1 MIEKLSLSRV
11 RRISDHAGSGWSIDM
26 YFDSRLWRLT
36 AGLRAGMAGGIFL
49 GLLAL
54 AAGIARYVFLGQLLA
69 RVFNGAPWQDWI
81 TPALC
86 VGAMVLLRA
95 GFDHWRTVQAN
106 HTSAQIQQTLR
117 GKLYDRIVT
126 LGPAWFA
133 NQRTGG
139 VMLTV
144 VDGVEQLQTFF
155 GQYLPQVAIAAAAPF
170 AIFAVIAFWDV
181 PTALVFLVAA
191 LFALF
196 GPMAVHMLDRRA
208 SQARTQSLNAFGED
222 FLDAVQGLP
231 TLKSYGQ
238 GKAWGRRLAARARS
252 LSDNTFWVLSVS
264 LLTRGI
270 SDLGVALGA
279 ALALTLGA
287 WRVAAGD
294 MSVEALLIVLMA
306 GTEIFR
312 PLRDLR
318 SVLHRGMLGQSAA
331 VSIHALMDAQP
342 LTPAP
347 DAGANAA
354 KPAVSATTATA
365 AASGASGASAASA
378 ASSSPAAAAR
388 LAPTIEFD
396 NVAFS
401 YTPERRAHQGLA
413 FSIAAGERVGV
424 VGPSGAGKSTIVRL
438 LLRECV
444 PQAGVIRVG
453 GHDVNTLDTQTLLS
467 QMALVSQDI
476 TLFHGTIDDNLRLG
490 RPDAT
495 HEQVRAA
502 ARAAN
507 IDDFIMALPDG
518 YATRIGERGL
528 QLSGGQRQR
537 VAIARALLRDAPI
550 LILDEA
556 LSSVDTENE
565 ALIQQALDR
574 LMAGR
579 TTLILA
585 HRLASVIGAD
595 RSLVLDQGRVVEAG
609 PHAELM
615 QQRGLYYRLMHEQAE
630 AHETPSAGVP
640 LTANTAADTAANT
653 AANTV
658 ANTAA
663 NTAPGVARTTDLNPA
678 ADPDTKQGPVLRSLD
693 ADAEQVGWRATLGTL
708 LSVVRPWRGTLIA
721 TILLGVARVAAF
733 IGVGVFS
740 ALIVAAIRDG
750 RDISSLLVGLLI
762 AAPLAALFHWLE
774 SWLAHA
780 MAYQLLAD
788 MRVKLYDKLERLA
801 PAYLLQRRSGDLV
814 ALATQDIEMVE
825 YFYAHTI
832 APAIVSVLVPLSVL
846 GFLGV
851 YSWPVA
857 LALLPFLAYA
867 LVSPVR
873 GRRHVDAL
881 GDKARQALGE
891 MSAHTTD
898 TIQGLA
904 DLTAFQ
910 ATGRRRDQFLK
921 VADQYRVRR
930 LDILR
935 DLSKQ
940 TAWFEI
946 AMGLGGLAVAV
957 VGALQV
963 AAGTLSASMLPLLVL
978 IALATFLPVS
988 EISQVSRQLADT
1000 IAATRRLHVV
1010 ANEPEPVTDGPLAPP
1025 VATHGLSLAFDHVS
1039 FAYPGKQ
1046 EDTLKDL
1053 SFKAPAGATVAVVGA
1068 SGAGK
1073 STVASLLL
1081 RFWDPRQ
1088 GVVKLDGVDVRQL
1101 QLDGLR
1107 ERVALVTQ
1115 DTYLFNDTLE
1125 GNIRL
1130 ARPEA
1135 SPDEL
1140 ARALEQAALTD
1151 FVRTLP
1157 DGLATKVGE
1166 RGMQLSGGQRQRI
1179 SIARAFLKNA
1189 PVLILDEATSHLD
1202 TLSEMQVRGAL
1213 DTLMRHRTTLVI
1225 AHRLSTIRDA
1235 DLILVLERGT
1245 LAEAGTHDQ
1254 LLRKQG
1260 AYARLASHQ
1269 GGYAVS
1275 SATSQPT

>member
-1 MIEKLSLSRV
+1 
-11 RRISDHAGSGWSIDM
+11 M
-26 YFDSRLWRLT
+26 YFDSRLWQLT

-69 RVFNGAPWQDWI
+69 RVFDGAPWQDWI

-95 GFDHWRTVQAN
+95 VFDHWRTVQAN
-106 HTSAQIQQTLR
+106 RTSASIQQTLR
-117 GKLYDRIVT
+117 GKLYDRIVS

-181 PTALVFLVAA
+181 PTALVFLAAA

-208 SQARTQSLNAFGED
+208 SQARTRALNAFGED

-238 GKAWGRRLAARARS
+238 GKAWGQRLAAKARS

-347 DAGANAA
+347 DTRAA
-354 KPAVSATTATA
+354 RA
-365 AASGASGASAASA
+365 A
-378 ASSSPAAAAR
+378 PAR

-396 NVAFS
+396 EVAFS

-413 FSIAAGERVGV
+413 FSIAAGERVGI

-444 PQAGVIRVG
+444 PQSGSIRVG

-467 QMALVSQDI
+467 HIALVSQDI

-518 YATRIGERGL
+518 YGTRIGERGL

-595 RSLVLDQGRVVEAG
+595 RSLVLDHGRVVEAG

-615 QQRGLYYRLMHEQAE
+615 AQRGLYYRLMHEQAA
-630 AHETPSAGVP
+630 AHQNPSAGSP
-640 LTANTAADTAANT
+640 
-653 AANTV
+653 
-658 ANTAA
+658 
-663 NTAPGVARTTDLNPA
+663 APAPA
-678 ADPDTKQGPVLRSLD
+678 ALVQPQEASAVASDDKQGPALRSLD
-693 ADAEQVGWRATLGTL
+693 QDAEQVGWRATLGTL
-708 LSVVRPWRGTLIA
+708 LSVVRPWRGTLTA

-733 IGVGVFS
+733 IGVGIFS

-750 RDISSLLVGLLI
+750 RDVSGLIVGLLI

-788 MRVKLYDKLERLA
+788 MRVNLYDKLERLA

-814 ALATQDIEMVE
+814 ALATQDVEMVE

-881 GDKARQALGE
+881 GDKARHALGE

-910 ATGRRRDQFLK
+910 ATGRRREQFLK
-921 VADQYRVRR
+921 VADQYRIRR

-935 DLSKQ
+935 DLSRQ
-940 TAWFEI
+940 TAWFEV

-963 AAGTLSASMLPLLVL
+963 SAGALSASMLPLLVL

-1025 VATHGLSLAFDHVS
+1025 VATHGLSLAFEHVS
-1039 FAYPGKQ
+1039 FAYPGKD

-1081 RFWDPRQ
+1081 RFWDPRT

-1135 SPDEL
+1135 TPEDL
-1140 ARALEQAALTD
+1140 ARALDQAALTD

-1157 DGLATKVGE
+1157 DGLATRVGE

-1269 GGYAVS
+1269 GGYAVNNAAS
-1275 SATSQPT
+1275 LPT

>member
-1 MIEKLSLSRV
+1 
-11 RRISDHAGSGWSIDM
+11 M

-36 AGLRAGMAGGIFL
+36 EGLRAGMAGGIFL

-69 RVFNGAPWQDWI
+69 RVFDGAPWQDWAA
-81 TPALC
+81 PALS
-86 VGAMVLLRA
+86 VAAMVLLRA
-95 GFDHWRTVQAN
+95 FLDDWRTVQAN
-106 HTSAQIQQTLR
+106 RTSAAIQHTLR
-117 GKLYDRIVT
+117 ARLYDRIVA

-181 PTALVFLVAA
+181 PTALVFLAAA

-208 SQARTQSLNAFGED
+208 SLARSRSLNEFGEE

-238 GKAWGRRLAARARS
+238 GKAWGERLAARARS

-318 SVLHRGMLGQSAA
+318 AVLHRGMLGQSAA
-331 VSIHALMDAQP
+331 ASIHALMDAQP

-347 DAGANAA
+347 DTAGRAGTVRA
-354 KPAVSATTATA
+354 
-365 AASGASGASAASA
+365 G
-378 ASSSPAAAAR
+378 AAR

-396 NVAFS
+396 DVAFS
-401 YTPERRAHQGLA
+401 YTPERAAHQGLA
-413 FSIAAGERVGV
+413 FRIAAGERVGV

-444 PQAGVIRVG
+444 PQGGVVRVG
-453 GHDVNTLDTQTLLS
+453 GHDINTLDTQFLLS
-467 QMALVSQDI
+467 HFALVSQDI

-495 HEQVRAA
+495 RDEVRAA

-595 RSLVLDQGRVVEAG
+595 RILVLDQGRVAASG
-609 PHAELM
+609 PHAALM
-615 QQRGLYYRLMHEQAE
+615 RQGGLYHRLMHEQAA
-630 AHETPSAGVP
+630 AH
-640 LTANTAADTAANT
+640 
-653 AANTV
+653 
-658 ANTAA
+658 
-663 NTAPGVARTTDLNPA
+663 RNPA
-678 ADPDTKQGPVLRSLD
+678 AGTTPAARPDTARAAVPDDGNGQGPALRSLD

-750 RDISSLLVGLLI
+750 RETGALVAGLLI

-814 ALATQDIEMVE
+814 ALAAQDVEMVE

-846 GFLGV
+846 GFLGF

-867 LVSPVR
+867 LLSPVR
-873 GRRHVDAL
+873 GRQRVDAL

-921 VADQYRVRR
+921 VADHYRARR
-930 LDILR
+930 LAILR
-935 DLSKQ
+935 DLSRQ
-940 TAWFEI
+940 TAWFET

-963 AAGTLSASMLPLLVL
+963 QAGALSAGMLSLLVL

-1010 ANEPEPVTDGPLAPP
+1010 ANEPEPVVDGPLPAP
-1025 VATHGLSLAFDHVS
+1025 VAAHGLSLAFDRVS
-1039 FAYPGKQ
+1039 FAYPGKRQ
-1046 EDTLKDL
+1046 DTLHDL
-1053 SFKAPAGATVAVVGA
+1053 SFTVPAGATVAIVGA

-1081 RFWDPRQ
+1081 RFWDPRE
-1088 GVVKLDGVDVRQL
+1088 GAVKLDGVDVRQL
-1101 QLDGLR
+1101 RLDGLR

-1135 SPDEL
+1135 SREDL
-1140 ARALEQAALTD
+1140 MRALEQAALAD
-1151 FVRTLP
+1151 FVKRLP
-1157 DGLATKVGE
+1157 EGLATRVGE

-1213 DTLMRHRTTLVI
+1213 DVLMRHRTTLVI

-1235 DLILVLERGT
+1235 DLILVLDRGT
-1245 LAEAGTHDQ
+1245 LAESGTHDQ

-1260 AYARLASHQ
+1260 VYARLASHQ
-1269 GGYAVS
+1269 GGYA
-1275 SATSQPT
+1275 AAASQAG

>member
-1 MIEKLSLSRV
+1 
-11 RRISDHAGSGWSIDM
+11 M
-26 YFDSRLWRLT
+26 YFDSRLWQLT

-69 RVFNGAPWQDWI
+69 RVFDGAPWRDWLA
-81 TPALC
+81 PALC

-95 GFDHWRTVQAN
+95 LLDHLRTVQAN
-106 HTSAQIQQTLR
+106 RCSAQVQQTLR
-117 GKLYDRIVT
+117 ARLYDRIVA

-191 LFALF
+191 LFALL

-208 SQARTQSLNAFGED
+208 SLARTRSLNAFGEE

-238 GKAWGRRLAARARS
+238 GKTFGRRLAARARA

-279 ALALTLGA
+279 ALALTVGA
-287 WRVAAGD
+287 WRVTAGD

-318 SVLHRGMLGQSAA
+318 AVLHRGMLGQSAA
-331 VSIHALMDAQP
+331 ASIHALMDAQP
-342 LTPAP
+342 LTAAPAVQ
-347 DAGANAA
+347 AGAA
-354 KPAVSATTATA
+354 P
-365 AASGASGASAASA
+365 
-378 ASSSPAAAAR
+378 AR
-388 LAPTIEFD
+388 LDPTIEFD
-396 NVAFS
+396 AVAFS
-401 YTPERRAHQGLA
+401 YSPQRHAHQGLS
-413 FSIAAGERVGV
+413 FRIAAGERVGI

-444 PQAGVIRVG
+444 PQAGAIRVG
-453 GHDVNTLDTQTLLS
+453 GHDVNQLDTQTLLG

-490 RPDAT
+490 RPDAS

-507 IDDFIMALPDG
+507 IDDFIMALPQG

-595 RSLVLDQGRVVEAG
+595 RCLVLDQGRVVEQG
-609 PHAELM
+609 PHDALM
-615 QQRGLYYRLMHEQAE
+615 RQRGLYYRLMHEQAV
-630 AHETPSAGVP
+630 A
-640 LTANTAADTAANT
+640 LAAP
-653 AANTV
+653 
-658 ANTAA
+658 
-663 NTAPGVARTTDLNPA
+663 TAPPVAATAQA
-678 ADPDTKQGPVLRSLD
+678 AAARDADGDADGTGQGPALRPLD
-693 ADAEQVGWRATLGTL
+693 ADAEQVGWRATLATL
-708 LSVVRPWRGTLIA
+708 LSVVQPWRGTLIA

-733 IGVGVFS
+733 IGVGVLS
-740 ALIVAAIRDG
+740 ALVVAAIRDG
-750 RDISSLLVGLLI
+750 RDTSALIIGLLA

-814 ALATQDIEMVE
+814 ALATQDVEMVE

-846 GFLGV
+846 GFLAF

-873 GRRHVDAL
+873 GRRKVDAL
-881 GDKARQALGE
+881 GDRARDALGE

-910 ATGRRRDQFLK
+910 ATGRRREEFLK
-921 VADQYRVRR
+921 VADQYRARR

-935 DLSKQ
+935 DLSRQ
-940 TAWFEI
+940 TAWFET

-963 AAGTLSASMLPLLVL
+963 SAGALSASMLPLLVL

-1010 ANEPEPVTDGPLAPP
+1010 NNEPEPVSDGPLPPP
-1025 VATHGLSLAFDHVS
+1025 VAPHGLSLAFDHVY
-1039 FAYPGKQ
+1039 FAYPGKRQ
-1046 EDTLKDL
+1046 DTLRDL
-1053 SFKAPAGATVAVVGA
+1053 SFTVPAGATVAVVGA

-1088 GVVKLDGVDVRQL
+1088 GTVRLDGVDVRQM

-1130 ARPEA
+1130 ARPDA
-1135 SPDEL
+1135 SREEL
-1140 ARALEQAALTD
+1140 ARALEQAALGD
-1151 FVRTLP
+1151 FVRSLP
-1157 DGLATKVGE
+1157 DGLATRVGE

-1202 TLSEMQVRGAL
+1202 TLSELQVRGAL
-1213 DTLMRHRTTLVI
+1213 EVLMRHRTTLVI
-1225 AHRLSTIRDA
+1225 AHRLATIRDA
-1235 DLILVLERGT
+1235 DLILVLDNGT

-1260 AYARLASHQ
+1260 VYARLASHQ
-1269 GGYAVS
+1269 GARDLTAG
-1275 SATSQPT
+1275 SATSLPT

>member
-1 MIEKLSLSRV
+1 
-11 RRISDHAGSGWSIDM
+11 M

-36 AGLRAGMAGGIFL
+36 EGLRAGMAGGIFL

-69 RVFNGAPWQDWI
+69 RVFDGAPWQDWAA
-81 TPALC
+81 PALC
-86 VGAMVLLRA
+86 VAAMVLLRA
-95 GFDHWRTVQAN
+95 FLDDWRTVQAN
-106 HTSAQIQQTLR
+106 RTSAAIQHTLR
-117 GKLYDRIVT
+117 ARLYDRMVA

-139 VMLTV
+139 IMLTV

-181 PTALVFLVAA
+181 PTALVFLAAA

-208 SQARTQSLNAFGED
+208 SLARSRSLNEFGEE

-238 GKAWGRRLAARARS
+238 GKAWGERLAARARS

-318 SVLHRGMLGQSAA
+318 AVLHRGMLGQSAA
-331 VSIHALMDAQP
+331 ASIHALMDAQP

-347 DAGANAA
+347 DTAGRAGTVRA
-354 KPAVSATTATA
+354 
-365 AASGASGASAASA
+365 G
-378 ASSSPAAAAR
+378 AAR

-396 NVAFS
+396 DVAFS
-401 YTPERRAHQGLA
+401 YTPERAAHQGLA
-413 FSIAAGERVGV
+413 FRIAAGERVGV

-444 PQAGVIRVG
+444 PQGGVVRVG
-453 GHDVNTLDTQTLLS
+453 GHDINTLDTQFLLS
-467 QMALVSQDI
+467 HFALVSQDI

-495 HEQVRAA
+495 RDEVRAA

-595 RSLVLDQGRVVEAG
+595 RILVLDQGRVAASG
-609 PHAELM
+609 PHAALM
-615 QQRGLYYRLMHEQAE
+615 RQGGLYHRLMHEQAA
-630 AHETPSAGVP
+630 AH
-640 LTANTAADTAANT
+640 
-653 AANTV
+653 
-658 ANTAA
+658 
-663 NTAPGVARTTDLNPA
+663 RNPA
-678 ADPDTKQGPVLRSLD
+678 AGTTPAARPDTARAAVPDDGNGQGPALRSLD

-750 RDISSLLVGLLI
+750 RETGALVAGLLI

-814 ALATQDIEMVE
+814 ALATQDVEMVE

-846 GFLGV
+846 GFLGF

-867 LVSPVR
+867 LLSPVR
-873 GRRHVDAL
+873 GRPRVDAL

-921 VADQYRVRR
+921 VADHYRARR
-930 LDILR
+930 LAILR
-935 DLSKQ
+935 DLSRQ
-940 TAWFEI
+940 TAWFET

-963 AAGTLSASMLPLLVL
+963 QAGALSAGMLPLLVL

-1010 ANEPEPVTDGPLAPP
+1010 ANEPEPVVDGPLPAP
-1025 VATHGLSLAFDHVS
+1025 VAAHGLSLAFDHVS
-1039 FAYPGKQ
+1039 FAYPGKRQ
-1046 EDTLKDL
+1046 DTLHDL
-1053 SFKAPAGATVAVVGA
+1053 SFTVPAGATVAIVGA

-1081 RFWDPRQ
+1081 RFWDPRE
-1088 GVVKLDGVDVRQL
+1088 GAVKLDGVDVRQL
-1101 QLDGLR
+1101 RLDGLR

-1135 SPDEL
+1135 SREDL
-1140 ARALEQAALTD
+1140 MRALEQAALGD
-1151 FVRTLP
+1151 FVKRLP
-1157 DGLATKVGE
+1157 EGLATRVGE

-1213 DTLMRHRTTLVI
+1213 DVLMRHRTTLVI

-1235 DLILVLERGT
+1235 DLILVLDRGT
-1245 LAEAGTHDQ
+1245 LAESGTHDQ

-1260 AYARLASHQ
+1260 VYARLASHQ
-1269 GGYAVS
+1269 GGYA
-1275 SATSQPT
+1275 AAASQAG

>member
-1 MIEKLSLSRV
+1 
-11 RRISDHAGSGWSIDM
+11 M
-26 YFDSRLWRLT
+26 YFDLRLWRLT
-36 AGLRAGMAGGIFL
+36 EGLRAGMAGGIFL

-69 RVFNGAPWQDWI
+69 RVFEGAPWQDWLA
-81 TPALC
+81 PALYAA
-86 VGAMVLLRA
+86 AMVLLRA

-106 HTSAQIQQTLR
+106 HCSAEVQQALR
-117 GKLYDRIVT
+117 GRLYDRIVA

-181 PTALVFLVAA
+181 PTALVFLAAA

-208 SQARTQSLNAFGED
+208 SLARTRSLNDFGED

-331 VSIHALMDAQP
+331 VSIHALTDAQP

-347 DAGANAA
+347 DARAAGAA
-354 KPAVSATTATA
+354 P
-365 AASGASGASAASA
+365 
-378 ASSSPAAAAR
+378 AR

-396 NVAFS
+396 DVAFS

-413 FSIAAGERVGV
+413 FRIAAGERVGV

-444 PQAGVIRVG
+444 PQAGSIRVG
-453 GHDVNTLDTQTLLS
+453 GHDVNELDTQALLS
-467 QMALVSQDI
+467 HIALVSQDI

-595 RSLVLDQGRVVEAG
+595 RCLVLDQGRVVESG
-609 PHAELM
+609 THAALM
-615 QQRGLYYRLMHEQAE
+615 QQGGLYYSLMREQAE
-630 AHETPSAGVP
+630 AH
-640 LTANTAADTAANT
+640 
-653 AANTV
+653 
-658 ANTAA
+658 
-663 NTAPGVARTTDLNPA
+663 RNPA
-678 ADPDTKQGPVLRSLD
+678 AGSPATADASVPSPEPGGSGDAPGTQGPPLRALD
-693 ADAEQVGWRATLGTL
+693 EDASQVGWRDTLGTL
-708 LSVVRPWRGTLIA
+708 LSVVRPWRGTLAA

-750 RDISSLLVGLLI
+750 RDVSSLVVGLLI
-762 AAPLAALFHWLE
+762 TAPLAALFHWLE

-814 ALATQDIEMVE
+814 ALATQDVEMVE

-857 LALLPFLAYA
+857 LALLPFLGYA

-873 GRRHVDAL
+873 GRRKVDAL
-881 GDKARQALGE
+881 GDKARHALGE
-891 MSAHTTD
+891 MSAHATD

-910 ATGRRRDQFLK
+910 ATGRRRDEFLR
-921 VADQYRVRR
+921 VADRYRIRR

-935 DLSKQ
+935 DLSRQ
-940 TAWFEI
+940 TAWFEV

-963 AAGTLSASMLPLLVL
+963 AAGALSASMLPLLVL

-1010 ANEPEPVTDGPLAPP
+1010 ANEPEPVTDGPLAAP
-1025 VATHGLSLAFDHVS
+1025 AAAHGLSLAFERVS
-1039 FAYPGKQ
+1039 FAYPGKR
-1046 EDTLKDL
+1046 EDTLRDL
-1053 SFKAPAGATVAVVGA
+1053 SFMAPAGATVAVVGA

-1081 RFWDPRQ
+1081 RFWDPRE
-1088 GVVKLDGVDVRQL
+1088 GAVKLEGIDVRQL

-1135 SPDEL
+1135 SPEEL
-1140 ARALEQAALTD
+1140 ARALEQAALAD
-1151 FVRTLP
+1151 FVRSLP
-1157 DGLATKVGE
+1157 DGIATRVGE

-1213 DTLMRHRTTLVI
+1213 DVLMRHRTTLVI

-1254 LLRKQG
+1254 LLKRQG
-1260 AYARLASHQ
+1260 VYARLASHQ
-1269 GGYAVS
+1269 GGYAVN
-1275 SATSQPT
+1275 SATSLPT

>member
-1 MIEKLSLSRV
+1 
-11 RRISDHAGSGWSIDM
+11 M

-36 AGLRAGMAGGIFL
+36 EGLRAGMAGGIVL

-69 RVFNGAPWQDWI
+69 RVFDGAPWQDWAA
-81 TPALC
+81 PALC
-86 VGAMVLLRA
+86 VAAMVLLRA
-95 GFDHWRTVQAN
+95 FLDDWRTVQAN
-106 HTSAQIQQTLR
+106 RTSAAIQHTLR
-117 GKLYDRIVT
+117 ARLYDRIVA

-181 PTALVFLVAA
+181 PTALVFLAAA

-208 SQARTQSLNAFGED
+208 SLARSRSLNEFGEE

-238 GKAWGRRLAARARS
+238 GKAWGERLAARARS

-318 SVLHRGMLGQSAA
+318 AVLHRGMLGQSAA
-331 VSIHALMDAQP
+331 ASIHALMDAQP

-347 DAGANAA
+347 DTAVRAGAVQAG
-354 KPAVSATTATA
+354 AVQAGAVQA
-365 AASGASGASAASA
+365 AAVQAAA
-378 ASSSPAAAAR
+378 VQAGAAR

-396 NVAFS
+396 DVAFS
-401 YTPERRAHQGLA
+401 YTPERAAHQGLT
-413 FSIAAGERVGV
+413 FRIAAGERVGV

-444 PQAGVIRVG
+444 PQGGVVRVG
-453 GHDVNTLDTQTLLS
+453 GHDINTLDTQFLLS
-467 QMALVSQDI
+467 HFALVSQDI

-495 HEQVRAA
+495 HEEVRAA

-595 RSLVLDQGRVVEAG
+595 RILVLDQGRVAESG
-609 PHAELM
+609 PHAALM
-615 QQRGLYYRLMHEQAE
+615 RQGGLYHRLMHEQAA
-630 AHETPSAGVP
+630 AH
-640 LTANTAADTAANT
+640 
-653 AANTV
+653 
-658 ANTAA
+658 
-663 NTAPGVARTTDLNPA
+663 RNPA
-678 ADPDTKQGPVLRSLD
+678 AGTTPAARPDTARAAVPDDGNGDGQGPALRSLD

-750 RDISSLLVGLLI
+750 RETGALVAGLLI

-814 ALATQDIEMVE
+814 ALATQDVEMVE

-846 GFLGV
+846 GFLGF

-867 LVSPVR
+867 LLSPVR
-873 GRRHVDAL
+873 GRQRVDAL

-921 VADQYRVRR
+921 VADHYRERR
-930 LDILR
+930 LAILR
-935 DLSKQ
+935 DLSRQ
-940 TAWFEI
+940 TAWFET

-963 AAGTLSASMLPLLVL
+963 QAGALSAGMLPLLVL

-1010 ANEPEPVTDGPLAPP
+1010 ANEPEPVVDGPLPAP
-1025 VATHGLSLAFDHVS
+1025 VAAHGLSLAFDHVS
-1039 FAYPGKQ
+1039 FAYPGKRQ
-1046 EDTLKDL
+1046 DTLHDL
-1053 SFKAPAGATVAVVGA
+1053 SFTVPAGATVAIVGA

-1081 RFWDPRQ
+1081 RFWDPRE
-1088 GVVKLDGVDVRQL
+1088 GAVKLDGVDVRQL
-1101 QLDGLR
+1101 RLDGLR

-1135 SPDEL
+1135 SREDL
-1140 ARALEQAALTD
+1140 MRALEQAALGD
-1151 FVRTLP
+1151 FVERLP
-1157 DGLATKVGE
+1157 EGLATRVGE

-1213 DTLMRHRTTLVI
+1213 DVLMRRRTTLVI

-1235 DLILVLERGT
+1235 DLILVLDRGT
-1245 LAEAGTHDQ
+1245 LAESGTHDQ

-1260 AYARLASHQ
+1260 VYARLASHQ
-1269 GGYAVS
+1269 GGYA
-1275 SATSQPT
+1275 AAASQAG

>member
-1 MIEKLSLSRV
+1 
-11 RRISDHAGSGWSIDM
+11 M

-36 AGLRAGMAGGIFL
+36 EGLRAGMAGGIFL

-69 RVFNGAPWQDWI
+69 RVFDGAPWQDWAA
-81 TPALC
+81 PALC
-86 VGAMVLLRA
+86 VAAMVLLRA
-95 GFDHWRTVQAN
+95 FLDDWRTVQAN
-106 HTSAQIQQTLR
+106 RTSAAIQHTLR
-117 GKLYDRIVT
+117 ARLYDRIVA

-181 PTALVFLVAA
+181 PTALVFLAAA

-208 SQARTQSLNAFGED
+208 SLARSRSLNEFGEE

-238 GKAWGRRLAARARS
+238 GKAWGERLAARARS

-318 SVLHRGMLGQSAA
+318 AVLHRGMLGQSAA
-331 VSIHALMDAQP
+331 ASIHALMDAQP

-347 DAGANAA
+347 DTAGQAGTVRA
-354 KPAVSATTATA
+354 
-365 AASGASGASAASA
+365 G
-378 ASSSPAAAAR
+378 AAR

-396 NVAFS
+396 DVAFS
-401 YTPERRAHQGLA
+401 YTPERAAHQGLA
-413 FSIAAGERVGV
+413 FRIAAGERVGV

-444 PQAGVIRVG
+444 PQGGVVRVG
-453 GHDVNTLDTQTLLS
+453 GHDINTLDTQFLLS
-467 QMALVSQDI
+467 HFALVSQDI

-495 HEQVRAA
+495 HDEVRAA

-595 RSLVLDQGRVVEAG
+595 RILVLDQGRVAASG
-609 PHAELM
+609 PHAALM
-615 QQRGLYYRLMHEQAE
+615 RQGGLYHRLMHEQAA
-630 AHETPSAGVP
+630 AHRNSDAGSPVAARPETARAAVP
-640 LTANTAADTAANT
+640 DDGN
-653 AANTV
+653 
-658 ANTAA
+658 
-663 NTAPGVARTTDLNPA
+663 G
-678 ADPDTKQGPVLRSLD
+678 QGPALRSLD

-750 RDISSLLVGLLI
+750 RETGALVAGLLI

-814 ALATQDIEMVE
+814 ALATQDVEMVE

-846 GFLGV
+846 GFLGF

-867 LVSPVR
+867 LLSPVR
-873 GRRHVDAL
+873 GRPRVDAL

-921 VADQYRVRR
+921 VADHYRARR
-930 LDILR
+930 LAILR
-935 DLSKQ
+935 DLSRQ
-940 TAWFEI
+940 TAWFET

-963 AAGTLSASMLPLLVL
+963 QAGALSAGMLPLLVL

-1010 ANEPEPVTDGPLAPP
+1010 ANEPEPVVDGPLPAP
-1025 VATHGLSLAFDHVS
+1025 VAAHGLSLAFDRVS
-1039 FAYPGKQ
+1039 FAYPGKRQ
-1046 EDTLKDL
+1046 DTLHDL
-1053 SFKAPAGATVAVVGA
+1053 SFTVPAGATVAIVGA

-1081 RFWDPRQ
+1081 RFWDPRE
-1088 GVVKLDGVDVRQL
+1088 GAVKLDGVDVRQL
-1101 QLDGLR
+1101 RLDGLR

-1135 SPDEL
+1135 SREDL
-1140 ARALEQAALTD
+1140 MRALEQAALGD
-1151 FVRTLP
+1151 FVKRLP
-1157 DGLATKVGE
+1157 EGLATRVGE

-1213 DTLMRHRTTLVI
+1213 DVLMRHRTTLVI

-1235 DLILVLERGT
+1235 DLILVLDRGT
-1245 LAEAGTHDQ
+1245 LAESGTHDQ

-1260 AYARLASHQ
+1260 VYARLASHQ
-1269 GGYAVS
+1269 GGYA
-1275 SATSQPT
+1275 AAASQAG

>member
-1 MIEKLSLSRV
+1 
-11 RRISDHAGSGWSIDM
+11 M
-26 YFDSRLWRLT
+26 YFDSRLWQLT

-69 RVFNGAPWQDWI
+69 RVFEGAPWRDWLV
-81 TPALC
+81 PALC
-86 VGAMVLLRA
+86 AGAMVLLRA
-95 GFDHWRTVQAN
+95 LLDHLRTVQAN
-106 HTSAQIQQTLR
+106 RCSAQVQQTLR
-117 GKLYDRIVT
+117 ARLYDRIVA

-181 PTALVFLVAA
+181 PTALVFLAAA

-208 SQARTQSLNAFGED
+208 SLARTRALNEFGEE

-238 GKAWGRRLAARARS
+238 GRTFGQRLAARARA

-279 ALALTLGA
+279 ALALTVGA

-318 SVLHRGMLGQSAA
+318 AVLHRGMLGQSAA
-331 VSIHALMDAQP
+331 ASIHALMDARP
-342 LTPAP
+342 LTAAPA
-347 DAGANAA
+347 AQ
-354 KPAVSATTATA
+354 A
-365 AASGASGASAASA
+365 AAT
-378 ASSSPAAAAR
+378 PAR
-388 LAPTIEFD
+388 LDPTIEFD
-396 NVAFS
+396 AVAFS
-401 YTPERRAHQGLA
+401 YSPQRPAHQGLS
-413 FSIAAGERVGV
+413 FRIAAGERVGI

-444 PQAGVIRVG
+444 PQAGAIRVG
-453 GHDVNTLDTQTLLS
+453 GHDVNQLDTQTLLG

-476 TLFHGTIDDNLRLG
+476 TLFHGTLDDNLRLG
-490 RPDAT
+490 RPDAS

-507 IDDFIMALPDG
+507 IDDFIMALPQG

-595 RSLVLDQGRVVEAG
+595 RCLVLDQGRVVEQG
-609 PHAELM
+609 PHDALM
-615 QQRGLYYRLMHEQAE
+615 RQRGLYYRLMHEQAVALAAAPVADAAPDAASRATARDGE
-630 AHETPSAGVP
+630 DRAG
-640 LTANTAADTAANT
+640 
-653 AANTV
+653 
-658 ANTAA
+658 
-663 NTAPGVARTTDLNPA
+663 
-678 ADPDTKQGPVLRSLD
+678 QGPALRPLD
-693 ADAEQVGWRATLGTL
+693 ADAEQVGWRATLATL
-708 LSVVRPWRGTLIA
+708 LSVVQPWRGTLIA

-733 IGVGVFS
+733 IGVGVLS
-740 ALIVAAIRDG
+740 ALVVAAIRDG
-750 RDISSLLVGLLI
+750 RDTSALIIGLLI

-814 ALATQDIEMVE
+814 ALATQDVEMVE

-846 GFLGV
+846 GFLAF

-873 GRRHVDAL
+873 GRRKVDAL
-881 GDKARQALGE
+881 GDRARHALGE

-910 ATGRRRDQFLK
+910 ATGRRREQFLK
-921 VADQYRVRR
+921 VADQYRARR

-935 DLSKQ
+935 DLSRQ
-940 TAWFEI
+940 TAWFET

-963 AAGTLSASMLPLLVL
+963 SAGALSAGMLPLLVL

-1010 ANEPEPVTDGPLAPP
+1010 NNEPEPVTDGPLPPP
-1025 VATHGLSLAFDHVS
+1025 VAPHGLSLAFDHVY
-1039 FAYPGKQ
+1039 FAYPGKRQ
-1046 EDTLKDL
+1046 DTLRDL
-1053 SFKAPAGATVAVVGA
+1053 SFTVPAGATVAVVGA

-1088 GVVKLDGVDVRQL
+1088 GAVRLDGVDVRQL

-1130 ARPEA
+1130 ARPDA
-1135 SPDEL
+1135 SREDLEQ
-1140 ARALEQAALTD
+1140 ALEQAALGD
-1151 FVRTLP
+1151 FVRSLP
-1157 DGLATKVGE
+1157 DGLATRVGE

-1213 DTLMRHRTTLVI
+1213 DVLMRHRTTLVI
-1225 AHRLSTIRDA
+1225 AHRLATIRDA
-1235 DLILVLERGT
+1235 DLILVLDHGT
-1245 LAEAGTHDQ
+1245 LAEAGTHEQ

-1260 AYARLASHQ
+1260 VYAKLASHQ
-1269 GGYAVS
+1269 GAREPTAG
-1275 SATSQPT
+1275 SATSLRT

>member
-1 MIEKLSLSRV
+1 
-11 RRISDHAGSGWSIDM
+11 M

-36 AGLRAGMAGGIFL
+36 EGLRAGMAGGIFL

-69 RVFNGAPWQDWI
+69 RVFDGAPWQDWAA
-81 TPALC
+81 PALG
-86 VGAMVLLRA
+86 VAAMVLLRA
-95 GFDHWRTVQAN
+95 FLDDWRTVQAN
-106 HTSAQIQQTLR
+106 RTSAAIQHTLR
-117 GKLYDRIVT
+117 ARLYDRIVA

-181 PTALVFLVAA
+181 PTALVFLAAA

-208 SQARTQSLNAFGED
+208 SLARSRSLNEFGEE

-238 GKAWGRRLAARARS
+238 GKAWGERLAARARS

-318 SVLHRGMLGQSAA
+318 AVLHRGMLGQSAA
-331 VSIHALMDAQP
+331 ASIHALMDAQP

-347 DAGANAA
+347 DTAMRAGAVRA
-354 KPAVSATTATA
+354 
-365 AASGASGASAASA
+365 G
-378 ASSSPAAAAR
+378 AAR

-396 NVAFS
+396 DVAFS
-401 YTPERRAHQGLA
+401 YTPERAAHQGLA
-413 FSIAAGERVGV
+413 FRIAAGERVGV

-444 PQAGVIRVG
+444 PQGGVVRVG
-453 GHDVNTLDTQTLLS
+453 GHDINTLDTQFLLS
-467 QMALVSQDI
+467 HFALVSQDI

-495 HEQVRAA
+495 HDEVRAA

-595 RSLVLDQGRVVEAG
+595 RILVLDQGRVAASG
-609 PHAELM
+609 PHAALM
-615 QQRGLYYRLMHEQAE
+615 HQGGLYHRLMHEQAA
-630 AHETPSAGVP
+630 AH
-640 LTANTAADTAANT
+640 
-653 AANTV
+653 
-658 ANTAA
+658 
-663 NTAPGVARTTDLNPA
+663 RNPA
-678 ADPDTKQGPVLRSLD
+678 AGSPVAARPETARAAVPDDGNGQGPALRSLD

-721 TILLGVARVAAF
+721 TFLLGVARVAAF

-750 RDISSLLVGLLI
+750 RETGALVAGLLI

-814 ALATQDIEMVE
+814 ALATQDVEMVE

-832 APAIVSVLVPLSVL
+832 APAIVSILVPLSVL
-846 GFLGV
+846 GFLGF

-867 LVSPVR
+867 LLSPVR
-873 GRRHVDAL
+873 GRQRVDAL

-921 VADQYRVRR
+921 VADHYRARR
-930 LDILR
+930 LAILR
-935 DLSKQ
+935 DLSRQ
-940 TAWFEI
+940 TAWFETS
-946 AMGLGGLAVAV
+946 MGLGGLAVAV

-963 AAGTLSASMLPLLVL
+963 QAGALSAGMLPLLVL

-1010 ANEPEPVTDGPLAPP
+1010 ANEPEPVVDGPLPAP
-1025 VATHGLSLAFDHVS
+1025 VAAHGLSVAFDHVS
-1039 FAYPGKQ
+1039 FAYPGKRQ
-1046 EDTLKDL
+1046 DTLHDL
-1053 SFKAPAGATVAVVGA
+1053 SFTVPAGATVAIVGA

-1081 RFWDPRQ
+1081 RFWDPRE
-1088 GVVKLDGVDVRQL
+1088 GAVKLDGVDVRQL
-1101 QLDGLR
+1101 RLDGLR

-1135 SPDEL
+1135 SREDL
-1140 ARALEQAALTD
+1140 MRALEQAALGD
-1151 FVRTLP
+1151 FVKRLP
-1157 DGLATKVGE
+1157 EGLATRVGE

-1213 DTLMRHRTTLVI
+1213 DVLMRHRTTLVI

-1235 DLILVLERGT
+1235 DLILVLDRGT
-1245 LAEAGTHDQ
+1245 LAESGTHDQ
-1254 LLRKQG
+1254 LLREQG
-1260 AYARLASHQ
+1260 VYARLASHQ
-1269 GGYAVS
+1269 GGYA
-1275 SATSQPT
+1275 AAASQAG

>member
-1 MIEKLSLSRV
+1 
-11 RRISDHAGSGWSIDM
+11 M
-26 YFDSRLWRLT
+26 YFDSRLWQLT
-36 AGLRAGMAGGIFL
+36 LGLRAGMAGGIFL

-69 RVFNGAPWQDWI
+69 RVFDGAPWQDWI
-81 TPALC
+81 VPALC

-106 HTSAQIQQTLR
+106 RTSAAIQQSLR
-117 GKLYDRIVT
+117 ARLYDRIVA

-181 PTALVFLVAA
+181 PTALVFLAAA

-208 SQARTQSLNAFGED
+208 SLARSRSLNDFGED

-238 GKAWGRRLAARARS
+238 GKAWGKRLAERARR

-318 SVLHRGMLGQSAA
+318 AVLHRGMLGQSAA
-331 VSIHALMDAQP
+331 ASIHALMDARP

-347 DAGANAA
+347 DTRAAGAAA
-354 KPAVSATTATA
+354 E
-365 AASGASGASAASA
+365 
-378 ASSSPAAAAR
+378 R

-396 NVAFS
+396 GVAFS
-401 YTPERRAHQGLA
+401 YTPERPAHQGLA
-413 FSIAAGERVGV
+413 FRIAAGERVGI

-444 PQAGVIRVG
+444 PQAGAIRVG
-453 GHDVNTLDTQTLLS
+453 GRDVNTLDTQALLS
-467 QMALVSQDI
+467 HIALVSQDI

-507 IDDFIMALPDG
+507 IDDFIMAPPDG

-595 RSLVLDQGRVVEAG
+595 RILVLDQGRVAEAG

-615 QQRGLYYRLMHEQAE
+615 RQRGLYHRLMHEQAA
-630 AHETPSAGVP
+630 AHQ
-640 LTANTAADTAANT
+640 
-653 AANTV
+653 
-658 ANTAA
+658 
-663 NTAPGVARTTDLNPA
+663 NPA
-678 ADPDTKQGPVLRSLD
+678 AAAPRATSTESPAAPPADSGGQGPALRPLD
-693 ADAEQVGWRATLGTL
+693 ADAGQVGWRATLGTL

-750 RDISSLLVGLLI
+750 RDTAALVVGLLI

-814 ALATQDIEMVE
+814 ALATQDVEMVE

-846 GFLGV
+846 GFLGF

-873 GRRHVDAL
+873 GRRKVDAL
-881 GDKARQALGE
+881 GDKAREALGE

-910 ATGRRRDQFLK
+910 ATGRRRDEFLR
-921 VADQYRVRR
+921 VADRYRVRR

-935 DLSKQ
+935 DLSRQ
-940 TAWFEI
+940 TAWFET

-963 AAGTLSASMLPLLVL
+963 QAGALSAGMLPLLVL

-1010 ANEPEPVTDGPLAPP
+1010 ANEPEPVVDGPLPAP
-1025 VATHGLSLAFDHVS
+1025 AAANGLSLAFDHVS
-1039 FAYPGKQ
+1039 FAYPGQ
-1046 EDTLKDL
+1046 REDTLRDL
-1053 SFKAPAGATVAVVGA
+1053 SFTAPAGATVAIVGA

-1135 SPDEL
+1135 SREDL
-1140 ARALEQAALTD
+1140 MRALEQAALGD
-1151 FVRTLP
+1151 FVKSLP
-1157 DGLATKVGE
+1157 DGLATRVGE

-1213 DTLMRHRTTLVI
+1213 DVLMRHRTTLVI

-1235 DLILVLERGT
+1235 DLILVLDRGT
-1245 LAEAGTHDQ
+1245 LAEAGTHEQ

-1260 AYARLASHQ
+1260 VYARLASHQ
-1269 GGYAVS
+1269 GGYSVS
-1275 SATSQPT
+1275 SAASQPT

>member
-1 MIEKLSLSRV
+1 
-11 RRISDHAGSGWSIDM
+11 M
-26 YFDSRLWRLT
+26 YFDIRLWQLT
-36 AGLRAGMAGGIFL
+36 AGLRLRMAGGIFL

-69 RVFNGAPWQDWI
+69 RVFDGAPRQDWI
-81 TPALC
+81 APAAC
-86 VGAMVLLRA
+86 VGATVLLRA
-95 GFDHWRTVQAN
+95 LFDHLRTVQAN
-106 HTSAQIQQTLR
+106 RSSADVQQALR
-117 GKLYDRIVT
+117 ARLYDRIVA

-139 VMLTV
+139 VMMTV

-155 GQYLPQVAIAAAAPF
+155 GQYLPQVVIAATAPF

-181 PTALVFLVAA
+181 PTALVFLAAA

-208 SQARTQSLNAFGED
+208 SLARTRSLNEFGEE

-238 GKAWGRRLAARARS
+238 GKAWGERLAARARR
-252 LSDNTFWVLSVS
+252 LSDSTFWVLSVS

-279 ALALTLGA
+279 ALALTVGA
-287 WRVAAGD
+287 WRVTAGD

-331 VSIHALMDAQP
+331 ASIHALMDARP
-342 LTPAP
+342 LTAVPDPQATVAAP
-347 DAGANAA
+347 
-354 KPAVSATTATA
+354 
-365 AASGASGASAASA
+365 
-378 ASSSPAAAAR
+378 AR
-388 LAPTIEFD
+388 LDPTIEFD
-396 NVAFS
+396 GVAFS
-401 YTPERRAHQGLA
+401 YSPQRPAHQDLS
-413 FSIAAGERVGV
+413 FRIAAGERVGI

-444 PQAGVIRVG
+444 PQAGAVRVG
-453 GHDVNTLDTQTLLS
+453 GHDVNRLDTQTLLGH
-467 QMALVSQDI
+467 MALVSQDI

-507 IDDFIMALPDG
+507 IDDFIMALPQG
-518 YATRIGERGL
+518 YATPIGERGL

-595 RSLVLDQGRVVEAG
+595 RCLVLDQGRVVEQGA
-609 PHAELM
+609 HAELM
-615 QQRGLYYRLMHEQAE
+615 RQHGLYYRLMHEQAV
-630 AHETPSAGVP
+630 G
-640 LTANTAADTAANT
+640 LT
-653 AANTV
+653 
-658 ANTAA
+658 
-663 NTAPGVARTTDLNPA
+663 TTDSAPAPA
-678 ADPDTKQGPVLRSLD
+678 AAQAASSRAAGDGDSDGDNAHGPALRSLD
-693 ADAEQVGWRATLGTL
+693 ADAEQVGWHATLATL

-733 IGVGVFS
+733 IGVGVLS
-740 ALIVAAIRDG
+740 ALVVAAIRDDRG
-750 RDISSLLVGLLI
+750 TTALIIGLLV

-814 ALATQDIEMVE
+814 ALATHDVEMVE

-832 APAIVSVLVPLSVL
+832 APTIVSVLVPLSVL
-846 GFLGV
+846 GFLAV

-867 LVSPVR
+867 LVSPVN
-873 GRRHVDAL
+873 GRRKIDAL
-881 GDKARQALGE
+881 GDRARHALGE
-891 MSAHTTD
+891 MSAHTAD

-910 ATGRRRDQFLK
+910 ATGRRRDQFLEI
-921 VADQYRVRR
+921 ADRCRMRR

-935 DLSKQ
+935 DLSRQ
-940 TAWFEI
+940 TAWFEV

-978 IALATFLPVS
+978 TALATFLPVS

-1010 ANEPEPVTDGPLAPP
+1010 NNEPEPVADGPLLPP
-1025 VATHGLSLAFDHVS
+1025 AAAHGLSLAFEQVC
-1039 FAYPGKQ
+1039 FAYPGKTQ
-1046 EDTLKDL
+1046 DTLRDL
-1053 SFKAPAGATVAVVGA
+1053 SFTVPAGATVAVVGA

-1088 GVVKLDGVDVRQL
+1088 GSVKLDGVDLREL
-1101 QLDGLR
+1101 RLDGLR

-1130 ARPEA
+1130 ARPDA
-1135 SPDEL
+1135 SREEL
-1140 ARALEQAALTD
+1140 ALALEQAALTA
-1151 FVRTLP
+1151 FVQTLP
-1157 DGLATKVGE
+1157 DGLATRVGE

-1202 TLSEMQVRGAL
+1202 TLSETQVRGAL
-1213 DTLMRHRTTLVI
+1213 DVLMRHRTTLVI

-1235 DLILVLERGT
+1235 DLILVLENGA

-1254 LLRKQG
+1254 LLRRQG
-1260 AYARLASHQ
+1260 VYAKLASHQ
-1269 GGYAVS
+1269 GAS
-1275 SATSQPT
+1275 LIKPLLEQA

>member
-1 MIEKLSLSRV
+1 
-11 RRISDHAGSGWSIDM
+11 M

-36 AGLRAGMAGGIFL
+36 EGLRAGMAGGIFL

-69 RVFNGAPWQDWI
+69 RVFDGAPWQDWAA
-81 TPALC
+81 PALG
-86 VGAMVLLRA
+86 VAAMVLLRA
-95 GFDHWRTVQAN
+95 FLDDWRTVQAN
-106 HTSAQIQQTLR
+106 RTSAAIQHTLR
-117 GKLYDRIVT
+117 ARLYDRIVA

-181 PTALVFLVAA
+181 PTALVFLAAA

-208 SQARTQSLNAFGED
+208 SLARSRSLNEFGEE

-238 GKAWGRRLAARARS
+238 GKAWGERLAARARS

-318 SVLHRGMLGQSAA
+318 AVLHRGMLGQSAA
-331 VSIHALMDAQP
+331 ASIHALMDAQP

-347 DAGANAA
+347 DTAMQAGAVRA
-354 KPAVSATTATA
+354 
-365 AASGASGASAASA
+365 G
-378 ASSSPAAAAR
+378 AAR

-396 NVAFS
+396 DVAFS
-401 YTPERRAHQGLA
+401 YTPERAAHQGLA
-413 FSIAAGERVGV
+413 FRIAAGERVGV

-444 PQAGVIRVG
+444 PQGGVVRVG
-453 GHDVNTLDTQTLLS
+453 GHDINTLDTQFLLS
-467 QMALVSQDI
+467 HFALVSQDI

-495 HEQVRAA
+495 HDEVRAA

-595 RSLVLDQGRVVEAG
+595 RILVLDQGRVAASG
-609 PHAELM
+609 PHAALM
-615 QQRGLYYRLMHEQAE
+615 RQGGLYHRLMHEQAA
-630 AHETPSAGVP
+630 AH
-640 LTANTAADTAANT
+640 
-653 AANTV
+653 
-658 ANTAA
+658 
-663 NTAPGVARTTDLNPA
+663 RNPA
-678 ADPDTKQGPVLRSLD
+678 AGTTPAARPDTARAAVPDDGNGQGPALRSLD
-693 ADAEQVGWRATLGTL
+693 ADADQVGWRATLGTL

-750 RDISSLLVGLLI
+750 RETGALVAGLLI

-814 ALATQDIEMVE
+814 ALATQDVEMVE

-846 GFLGV
+846 GFLGF

-857 LALLPFLAYA
+857 LALMPFLAYA
-867 LVSPVR
+867 LLSPVR
-873 GRRHVDAL
+873 GRQRVDAL

-921 VADQYRVRR
+921 VADHYRARR
-930 LDILR
+930 LAILR
-935 DLSKQ
+935 DLSRQ
-940 TAWFEI
+940 TAWFET

-963 AAGTLSASMLPLLVL
+963 QAGALSAGMLPLLVL

-1010 ANEPEPVTDGPLAPP
+1010 ANEPEPVVDGPLPAP
-1025 VATHGLSLAFDHVS
+1025 VAAHGLSVAFDHVS
-1039 FAYPGKQ
+1039 FAYPGKRQ
-1046 EDTLKDL
+1046 DTLHDL
-1053 SFKAPAGATVAVVGA
+1053 SFTVPAGATVAIVGA

-1081 RFWDPRQ
+1081 RFWDPRE
-1088 GVVKLDGVDVRQL
+1088 GAVKLDGVDVRQL
-1101 QLDGLR
+1101 RLDGLR

-1135 SPDEL
+1135 SREDL
-1140 ARALEQAALTD
+1140 MRALEQAALGD
-1151 FVRTLP
+1151 FVKRLP
-1157 DGLATKVGE
+1157 EGLATRVGE

-1213 DTLMRHRTTLVI
+1213 DVLMRHRTTLVI

-1235 DLILVLERGT
+1235 DLILVLDRGT
-1245 LAEAGTHDQ
+1245 LAESGTHDQ

-1260 AYARLASHQ
+1260 VYARLASHQ
-1269 GGYAVS
+1269 GGYA
-1275 SATSQPT
+1275 AAASQAG

>member
-1 MIEKLSLSRV
+1 
-11 RRISDHAGSGWSIDM
+11 M
-26 YFDSRLWRLT
+26 YFDSRLWQLT

-69 RVFNGAPWQDWI
+69 RVFDGAPWQDWI

-95 GFDHWRTVQAN
+95 VFDHWRTVQAN
-106 HTSAQIQQTLR
+106 RTSASIQQTLR

-181 PTALVFLVAA
+181 PTALVFLAAA

-208 SQARTQSLNAFGED
+208 SQARTGALNAFGED

-238 GKAWGRRLAARARS
+238 GKAWGQRLAARARS

-342 LTPAP
+342 LTPVP
-347 DAGANAA
+347 D
-354 KPAVSATTATA
+354 TR
-365 AASGASGASAASA
+365 AASA
-378 ASSSPAAAAR
+378 APAR

-401 YTPERRAHQGLA
+401 YTPERPAHQGLA
-413 FSIAAGERVGV
+413 FRIAAGERVGI

-444 PQAGVIRVG
+444 PQSGSIRVG

-467 QMALVSQDI
+467 HIALVSQDI

-615 QQRGLYYRLMHEQAE
+615 AQRGLYYRLMHEQAA
-630 AHETPSAGVP
+630 AHQNPSAGSP
-640 LTANTAADTAANT
+640 APAQAALALPQDAPA
-653 AANTV
+653 V
-658 ANTAA
+658 A
-663 NTAPGVARTTDLNPA
+663 
-678 ADPDTKQGPVLRSLD
+678 PDDKQGPALRSLD
-693 ADAEQVGWRATLGTL
+693 EDAEHVGWRATLGTL
-708 LSVVRPWRGTLIA
+708 LSVVRPWRGTLAA

-733 IGVGVFS
+733 IGVGIFS

-750 RDISSLLVGLLI
+750 REISGLVVGLLI

-814 ALATQDIEMVE
+814 ALATQDVEMVE

-921 VADQYRVRR
+921 VADQYRIRR

-935 DLSKQ
+935 DLSRQ
-940 TAWFEI
+940 TAWFEV

-957 VGALQV
+957 VGAWQV
-963 AAGTLSASMLPLLVL
+963 SAGALSASMLPLLVL

-1025 VATHGLSLAFDHVS
+1025 VATHGLSLAFEHVS

-1135 SPDEL
+1135 TPEDL
-1140 ARALEQAALTD
+1140 ARALDQAALTD

-1157 DGLATKVGE
+1157 AGLATPVGE

-1235 DLILVLERGT
+1235 DLILVLDRGT

-1260 AYARLASHQ
+1260 VYARLASHQ
-1269 GGYAVS
+1269 GGYVVN
-1275 SATSQPT
+1275 SAASLPT

>member
-1 MIEKLSLSRV
+1 
-11 RRISDHAGSGWSIDM
+11 M

-36 AGLRAGMAGGIFL
+36 EGLRAGMAGGILL

-69 RVFNGAPWQDWI
+69 RVFDGAPWQAWG

-86 VGAMVLLRA
+86 VAAMVLLRA
-95 GFDHWRTVQAN
+95 LLDDWRTVQAN
-106 HTSAQIQQTLR
+106 RTSAAIQHTLR
-117 GKLYDRIVT
+117 ARLYDRIVS

-170 AIFAVIAFWDV
+170 AIFAIIAFWDV
-181 PTALVFLVAA
+181 PTALVFLAAA

-208 SQARTQSLNAFGED
+208 SLARSRSLNEFGEE

-238 GKAWGRRLAARARS
+238 GKAWGERLAARARS

-287 WRVAAGD
+287 WRVTTGD

-318 SVLHRGMLGQSAA
+318 AVLHRGMLGQSAA
-331 VSIHALMDAQP
+331 ASIHALMDAQP

-347 DAGANAA
+347 DARAA
-354 KPAVSATTATA
+354 QTA
-365 AASGASGASAASA
+365 
-378 ASSSPAAAAR
+378 PAR
-388 LAPTIEFD
+388 LSPTIEFD
-396 NVAFS
+396 DVAFS
-401 YTPERRAHQGLA
+401 YTPERAAHRGLA
-413 FSIAAGERVGV
+413 FRIAAGERVGV

-444 PQAGVIRVG
+444 PQSGAVRVG
-453 GHDVNTLDTQTLLS
+453 GHDVNALDTQFLLS
-467 QMALVSQDI
+467 HIALVSQDI

-495 HEQVRAA
+495 LDEVRAA

-595 RSLVLDQGRVVEAG
+595 RILVLDQGRVAEAG
-609 PHAELM
+609 PHADLM
-615 QQRGLYYRLMHEQAE
+615 REQGLYYRLMHEQAA
-630 AHETPSAGVP
+630 AH
-640 LTANTAADTAANT
+640 
-653 AANTV
+653 
-658 ANTAA
+658 
-663 NTAPGVARTTDLNPA
+663 RNPA
-678 ADPDTKQGPVLRSLD
+678 AGSPPAAQQAAGNTASEPDEGSAPGPALRSLD

-750 RDISSLLVGLLI
+750 GDTTALIVGLLV

-814 ALATQDIEMVE
+814 ALATQDVEMVE

-846 GFLGV
+846 GFLGF

-873 GRRHVDAL
+873 GRRRVDAL
-881 GDKARQALGE
+881 GDKAREALGE

-921 VADQYRVRR
+921 VADHYRTRR
-930 LDILR
+930 LAILR
-935 DLSKQ
+935 DLSRQ

-963 AAGTLSASMLPLLVL
+963 QAGTLPAGMLPLLVL

-1010 ANEPEPVTDGPLAPP
+1010 ANEPEPVVDGPLPAP
-1025 VATHGLSLAFDHVS
+1025 VAPHGLSLAFERVS
-1039 FAYPGKQ
+1039 FAYPGKRQ
-1046 EDTLKDL
+1046 DTLRHL
-1053 SFKAPAGATVAVVGA
+1053 SFTAPAGATVAIVGA
-1068 SGAGK
+1068 SGTGK

-1081 RFWDPRQ
+1081 RFWDPRE
-1088 GVVKLDGVDVRQL
+1088 GAVKLDGVDVRQL

-1135 SPDEL
+1135 SREDL
-1140 ARALEQAALTD
+1140 MRALEQAALAD
-1151 FVRTLP
+1151 FVQRLP
-1157 DGLATKVGE
+1157 GGLATRVGE

-1213 DTLMRHRTTLVI
+1213 DVLMRHRTTLVI

-1235 DLILVLERGT
+1235 DLILVLDRGT
-1245 LAEAGTHDQ
+1245 LAESGTHDQ

-1260 AYARLASHQ
+1260 VYARLASHQ
-1269 GGYAVS
+1269 GGYAAAGAAS
-1275 SATSQPT
+1275 LPG

>member
-1 MIEKLSLSRV
+1 
-11 RRISDHAGSGWSIDM
+11 M

-36 AGLRAGMAGGIFL
+36 EGLRAGMAGGIFL

-69 RVFNGAPWQDWI
+69 RVFEGAPWQDW
-81 TPALC
+81 TAPALC
-86 VGAMVLLRA
+86 AAAMVLLRA

-106 HTSAQIQQTLR
+106 RCSAEVQQALR
-117 GKLYDRIVT
+117 GKLYDRIVA

-181 PTALVFLVAA
+181 PTALVFLAAA

-208 SQARTQSLNAFGED
+208 SLARTRSLNDFGED

-347 DAGANAA
+347 DARAA
-354 KPAVSATTATA
+354 GDAPQ
-365 AASGASGASAASA
+365 
-378 ASSSPAAAAR
+378 R

-396 NVAFS
+396 DVAFS

-413 FSIAAGERVGV
+413 FRVAAGERVGV

-444 PQAGVIRVG
+444 PQAGTIRVG
-453 GHDVNTLDTQTLLS
+453 GRDVNGLDTQALLS
-467 QMALVSQDI
+467 HIALVSQDI

-595 RSLVLDQGRVVEAG
+595 RCLVLDQGRVVETG
-609 PHAELM
+609 THAALM
-615 QQRGLYYRLMHEQAE
+615 EQGGLYYRLMREQAE
-630 AHETPSAGVP
+630 AH
-640 LTANTAADTAANT
+640 
-653 AANTV
+653 
-658 ANTAA
+658 
-663 NTAPGVARTTDLNPA
+663 RNPA
-678 ADPDTKQGPVLRSLD
+678 AGGPAAAVSFAPARDGGEPDAGSGAQGPALRALD
-693 ADAEQVGWRATLGTL
+693 ADAAQVGWRGTLGTL
-708 LSVVRPWRGTLIA
+708 LSVVRPWRGTLAA

-750 RDISSLLVGLLI
+750 RDVSALVVGLLI

-814 ALATQDIEMVE
+814 ALATQDVEMVE

-846 GFLGV
+846 AFLGV

-873 GRRHVDAL
+873 GRRKVDAL
-881 GDKARQALGE
+881 GDKARHALGE
-891 MSAHTTD
+891 MSAHATD

-910 ATGRRRDQFLK
+910 ATGRRRDEFLQ
-921 VADQYRVRR
+921 VADRYRVRR

-935 DLSKQ
+935 DLSRQ
-940 TAWFEI
+940 TAWFEV

-963 AAGTLSASMLPLLVL
+963 AAGALSAGMLPLLVL

-1010 ANEPEPVTDGPLAPP
+1010 ANEPEPVADGPLAAP
-1025 VATHGLSLAFDHVS
+1025 VAAQGLSLAFEHVS
-1039 FAYPGKQ
+1039 FAYPGNR
-1046 EDTLKDL
+1046 EDTLRDL
-1053 SFKAPAGATVAVVGA
+1053 SFKVPAGATVAVVGA

-1081 RFWDPRQ
+1081 RFWDPRE
-1088 GVVKLDGVDVRQL
+1088 GAVKLEGVDVRQL

-1135 SPDEL
+1135 SPEEL
-1140 ARALEQAALTD
+1140 ARALEQAALGD
-1151 FVRTLP
+1151 FVRSLP
-1157 DGLATKVGE
+1157 DGIATRVGE

-1213 DTLMRHRTTLVI
+1213 DVLMRHRTTLVI

-1235 DLILVLERGT
+1235 DLILVLDRGA

-1254 LLRKQG
+1254 LLKRQG
-1260 AYARLASHQ
+1260 VYARLASHQ
-1269 GGYAVS
+1269 GGYTVS
-1275 SATSQPT
+1275 SAASLPT

>member
-1 MIEKLSLSRV
+1 MTIAASQKEAP
-11 RRISDHAGSGWSIDM
+11 IHM
-26 YFDSRLWRLT
+26 YFDSRLWQLT
-36 AGLRAGMAGGIFL
+36 AGLRLRMAGGIFL

-69 RVFNGAPWQDWI
+69 RVFEGTPAQDWI
-81 TPALC
+81 APAAWA
-86 VGAMVLLRA
+86 GAMVLLRA
-95 GFDHWRTVQAN
+95 LFDHLRTVQAN
-106 HTSAQIQQTLR
+106 RCSADVQQALR
-117 GKLYDRIVT
+117 AKLYDRIVA

-133 NQRTGG
+133 KQRTGG

-155 GQYLPQVAIAAAAPF
+155 GQYLPQVAVAAVAPF

-181 PTALVFLVAA
+181 PTALVFLAAA

-208 SQARTQSLNAFGED
+208 SLARTRSMDEFGEE

-238 GKAWGRRLAARARS
+238 GKTWGERLAERARK
-252 LSDNTFWVLSVS
+252 LSDSTFWVLSVS

-287 WRVAAGD
+287 WRVSAGD

-331 VSIHALMDAQP
+331 AGIHALMDARPETTAPVVQAAV
-342 LTPAP
+342 AP
-347 DAGANAA
+347 D
-354 KPAVSATTATA
+354 
-365 AASGASGASAASA
+365 
-378 ASSSPAAAAR
+378 R

-396 NVAFS
+396 GVAFS
-401 YTPERRAHQGLA
+401 YSPQRPAHRGLS
-413 FSIAAGERVGV
+413 FRIAAGERVGI

-444 PQAGVIRVG
+444 PQAGAIRVG
-453 GHDVNTLDTQTLLS
+453 GHDINGLDTQTLLS
-467 QMALVSQDI
+467 QMALVSQEI

-507 IDDFIMALPDG
+507 IDDFIMALPQG
-518 YATRIGERGL
+518 YATPIGERGL

-579 TTLILA
+579 TTLVLA
-585 HRLASVIGAD
+585 HRLASIIGAD
-595 RSLVLDQGRVVEAG
+595 HCLVLDQGRVVEEG
-609 PHAELM
+609 RHADLM
-615 QQRGLYYRLMHEQAE
+615 RKQGLYHRLMHEQA
-630 AHETPSAGVP
+630 
-640 LTANTAADTAANT
+640 LDLNTAFAS
-653 AANTV
+653 
-658 ANTAA
+658 
-663 NTAPGVARTTDLNPA
+663 APSPA
-678 ADPDTKQGPVLRSLD
+678 AVQEAASPRASDDGERSTASRPLE
-693 ADAEQVGWRATLGTL
+693 ADAEKVGWKATLGTL
-708 LSVVRPWRGTLIA
+708 LSVVSPWRGTLVA

-733 IGVGVFS
+733 IGVGVLS
-740 ALIVAAIRDG
+740 ALVVAAIRDG
-750 RDISSLLVGLLI
+750 RDTTALIVGLLI

-780 MAYQLLAD
+780 MAYRLLAD
-788 MRVKLYDKLERLA
+788 MRIKLYDKLERLA

-814 ALATQDIEMVE
+814 ALATHDVEMVE
-825 YFYAHTI
+825 YFYAHTV
-832 APAIVSVLVPLSVL
+832 APAIVSLLVPLSVL
-846 GFLGV
+846 GFLAV

-867 LVSPVR
+867 LVSPIR
-873 GRRHVDAL
+873 GRRKIDAL
-881 GDKARQALGE
+881 GDRARHALGE
-891 MSAHTTD
+891 MSAHTAE

-910 ATGRRRDQFLK
+910 ATGRRRAQFLE
-921 VADQYRVRR
+921 VADRSRARR
-930 LDILR
+930 LDILH
-935 DLSKQ
+935 DLSRQ
-940 TAWFEI
+940 TGWFEI
-946 AMGLGGLAVAV
+946 AMGLGGLTVAV
-957 VGALQV
+957 VGAWQV
-963 AAGTLSASMLPLLVL
+963 ATGALPAGMLPLLVL
-978 IALATFLPVS
+978 IASATFLPVS

-1010 ANEPEPVTDGPLAPP
+1010 NNEPEPVVDGPLPP
-1025 VATHGLSLAFDHVS
+1025 PASTHGLSLAFEKVC
-1039 FAYPGKQ
+1039 FAYPGKAQ
-1046 EDTLKDL
+1046 DALHGL
-1053 SFKAPAGATVAVVGA
+1053 SFTVPAGATVAVVGA

-1081 RFWDPRQ
+1081 RFWDPRE
-1088 GVVKLDGVDVRQL
+1088 GSVRIDGMDLREL
-1101 QLDGLR
+1101 RLDGLR
-1107 ERVALVTQ
+1107 ERVALVSQ
-1115 DTYLFNDTLE
+1115 DTYLFNATLE

-1130 ARPEA
+1130 ARPDA
-1135 SPDEL
+1135 SSEEL
-1140 ARALEQAALTD
+1140 ALALERAALTA
-1151 FVRTLP
+1151 FVQTLP
-1157 DGLATKVGE
+1157 EGLATRVGE

-1202 TLSEMQVRGAL
+1202 TLSETQVRGAL
-1213 DTLMRHRTTLVI
+1213 DVLMQHRTTLVI

-1235 DLILVLERGT
+1235 DLILVLEDGA

-1260 AYARLASHQ
+1260 IYAKLASHQ
-1269 GGYAVS
+1269 GASLMQAQAQAQV
-1275 SATSQPT
+1275 

>member
-1 MIEKLSLSRV
+1 
-11 RRISDHAGSGWSIDM
+11 M
-26 YFDSRLWRLT
+26 YFDSRLWQLT

-69 RVFNGAPWQDWI
+69 RVFDGAPWQDWL

-86 VGAMVLLRA
+86 AAAMVLLRA
-95 GFDHWRTVQAN
+95 FLDHWRTVQAN
-106 HTSAQIQQTLR
+106 RCAATVQHALR
-117 GKLYDRIVT
+117 ARLYDRIVT

-144 VDGVEQLQTFF
+144 VDGVEQLQAFF

-181 PTALVFLVAA
+181 PTALVFLAAA

-208 SQARTQSLNAFGED
+208 SLARSKSLNDFGED

-238 GKAWGRRLAARARS
+238 GKAWGQRLAARARS
-252 LSDNTFWVLSVS
+252 LSNNTFWVLSVS

-287 WRVAAGD
+287 WRVAHGD

-331 VSIHALMDAQP
+331 ASIHALTDARP

-347 DAGANAA
+347 EAGG
-354 KPAVSATTATA
+354 KTP
-365 AASGASGASAASA
+365 G
-378 ASSSPAAAAR
+378 R

-396 NVAFS
+396 QVAFS
-401 YTPERRAHQGLA
+401 YTPERRAHQGLS
-413 FSIAAGERVGV
+413 FHIAAGERVGV

-444 PQAGVIRVG
+444 PQSGSIRIG
-453 GHDVNTLDTQTLLS
+453 GHDVNELDTQALLS
-467 QMALVSQDI
+467 HIALVSQDI
-476 TLFHGTIDDNLRLG
+476 TLFHGSIDDNLRLG
-490 RPDAT
+490 RPEAT

-507 IDDFIMALPDG
+507 IDDFIMALPEG

-574 LMAGR
+574 LMADR

-585 HRLASVIGAD
+585 HRLASVISAD
-595 RSLVLDQGRVVEAG
+595 RCLVLDQGRVAEEG
-609 PHAELM
+609 PHTQLM
-615 QQRGLYYRLMHEQAE
+615 QQGGLYYRLMHEQAA
-630 AHETPSAGVP
+630 AHRNPSAG
-640 LTANTAADTAANT
+640 ADTPA
-653 AANTV
+653 V
-658 ANTAA
+658 AH
-663 NTAPGVARTTDLNPA
+663 APQRQEPA
-678 ADPDTKQGPVLRSLD
+678 QESGSPGPALRPID
-693 ADAEQVGWRATLGTL
+693 ADAAQVGWRATLGTL
-708 LSVVRPWRGTLIA
+708 LSVVRPWRGTLTA
-721 TILLGVARVAAF
+721 TILLGVARVAAY

-750 RDISSLLVGLLI
+750 RDYSALIAGLLV

-814 ALATQDIEMVE
+814 ALATQDVEMVE

-873 GRRHVDAL
+873 GRRKVDAL
-881 GDKARQALGE
+881 GDKAREALGE

-910 ATGRRRDQFLK
+910 ATGRRRDEFLR
-921 VADQYRVRR
+921 VADHYRTRR
-930 LDILR
+930 LDILD
-935 DLSKQ
+935 DLSRQ
-940 TAWFEI
+940 TAGFEI

-963 AAGTLSASMLPLLVL
+963 AAGALSAGMLPLLVL

-1010 ANEPEPVTDGPLAPP
+1010 ANEPEPVVDGPLPAP
-1025 VATHGLSLAFDHVS
+1025 VSAHGLSLAFEHVS
-1039 FAYPGKQ
+1039 FAYPGKNA
-1046 EDTLKDL
+1046 DTLRDL
-1053 SFKAPAGATVAVVGA
+1053 SFKVPAGATVAVVGA

-1088 GVVKLDGVDVRQL
+1088 GQVKLDGVDLRQL

-1135 SPDEL
+1135 SPADL
-1140 ARALEQAALTD
+1140 ARALEQAALAD
-1151 FVRTLP
+1151 FVRSLP
-1157 DGLATKVGE
+1157 EGLATRVGE

-1213 DTLMRHRTTLVI
+1213 DVLMRHRTTLVI

-1235 DLILVLERGT
+1235 DLILVLERGA

-1254 LLRKQG
+1254 LLKRQG
-1260 AYARLASHQ
+1260 VYARLASHQ
-1269 GGYAVS
+1269 GGYAVN
-1275 SATSQPT
+1275 SARSLPT

>member
-1 MIEKLSLSRV
+1 
-11 RRISDHAGSGWSIDM
+11 M

-86 VGAMVLLRA
+86 AGAMVLLRA
-95 GFDHWRTVQAN
+95 LFDHWRTVQAN
-106 HTSAQIQQTLR
+106 QTSAQIQQTLR
-117 GKLYDRIVT
+117 GKLYDRIVA

-139 VMLTV
+139 IMLTV

-181 PTALVFLVAA
+181 PTALVFLAAA

-208 SQARTQSLNAFGED
+208 SQARTRALNEFGED

-238 GKAWGRRLAARARS
+238 GKTWGRRLAARARS

-331 VSIHALMDAQP
+331 VSIHALMDAQA

-347 DAGANAA
+347 IVASRPAG
-354 KPAVSATTATA
+354 K
-365 AASGASGASAASA
+365 
-378 ASSSPAAAAR
+378 

-396 NVAFS
+396 QVAFS
-401 YTPERRAHQGLA
+401 YTPERPAHQGLT

-444 PQAGVIRVG
+444 PQAGAIRVG
-453 GHDVNTLDTQTLLS
+453 GQDVNTLDTQTLLS
-467 QMALVSQDI
+467 QIALVSQDI
-476 TLFHGTIDDNLRLG
+476 TLFHGSIDDNLRLG

-507 IDDFIMALPDG
+507 IDDFIMALPAG

-595 RSLVLDQGRVVEAG
+595 RSLVLDHGRIVEAG
-609 PHAELM
+609 PHAQLM
-615 QQRGLYYRLMHEQAE
+615 QRRGLYYRLMHEQAE
-630 AHETPSAGVP
+630 AHENPSAG
-640 LTANTAADTAANT
+640 TAASASRPLANAAP
-653 AANTV
+653 ASQDGEDGG
-658 ANTAA
+658 
-663 NTAPGVARTTDLNPA
+663 PGPA
-678 ADPDTKQGPVLRSLD
+678 LRPLD

-708 LSVVRPWRGTLIA
+708 LSVVKPWRGTLTA

-750 RDISSLLVGLLI
+750 REISGLVLGLLVC
-762 AAPLAALFHWLE
+762 APLAALFHWLE

-814 ALATQDIEMVE
+814 ALATQDVEMVE

-832 APAIVSVLVPLSVL
+832 APAIVSVLVPVSVL
-846 GFLGV
+846 GFLGF

-873 GRRHVDAL
+873 GRRNIDAL
-881 GDKARQALGE
+881 GDKARLALGE
-891 MSAHTTD
+891 MSAHATD

-910 ATGRRRDQFLK
+910 ATGRRRAEFLK

-930 LDILR
+930 LAILR
-935 DLSKQ
+935 DLSRQ
-940 TAWFEI
+940 TAWFEV

-957 VGALQV
+957 VGAWQV
-963 AAGTLSASMLPLLVL
+963 SAGALSASMLPLLVL
-978 IALATFLPVS
+978 IAMATFLPVS

-1010 ANEPEPVTDGPLAPP
+1010 SNEPEPVTDGPLAAP
-1025 VATHGLSLAFDHVS
+1025 VATHGLSLAFEHVH
-1039 FAYPGKQ
+1039 FAYPGKA

-1053 SFKAPAGATVAVVGA
+1053 SFTAPAGATVAIVGA

-1088 GVVKLDGVDVRQL
+1088 GVVRLGGMDVRQL
-1101 QLDGLR
+1101 ELDGLR

-1125 GNIRL
+1125 ANIRL

-1135 SPDEL
+1135 TPDDL
-1140 ARALEQAALTD
+1140 ARALDQAALTD
-1151 FVRTLP
+1151 FVKQLP
-1157 DGLATKVGE
+1157 DGLATRVGE

-1213 DTLMRHRTTLVI
+1213 DALMQHRTTLVI
-1225 AHRLSTIRDA
+1225 AHRLSTIRNA
-1235 DLILVLERGT
+1235 DLILVLDKGT

-1254 LLRKQG
+1254 LLARQG

-1275 SATSQPT
+1275 SARSLPT

>member
-1 MIEKLSLSRV
+1 
-11 RRISDHAGSGWSIDM
+11 M

-181 PTALVFLVAA
+181 PTALVFLAAA

-208 SQARTQSLNAFGED
+208 SQARTRSLNAFGED

-238 GKAWGRRLAARARS
+238 GKAWGQRLAAKARS

-354 KPAVSATTATA
+354 KPAAPATSVATV
-365 AASGASGASAASA
+365 ASAASA
-378 ASSSPAAAAR
+378 ASSIPATAVR

-615 QQRGLYYRLMHEQAE
+615 QRRGLYYRLMHEQAE
-630 AHETPSAGVP
+630 AHENPSAGLPRVANP
-640 LTANTAADTAANT
+640 TANAAPDI
-653 AANTV
+653 
-658 ANTAA
+658 
-663 NTAPGVARTTDLNPA
+663 ARTADSTPA
-678 ADPDTKQGPVLRSLD
+678 ADPDTKQGPVLRALD

-750 RDISSLLVGLLI
+750 RDISSLVVGLLI

-1157 DGLATKVGE
+1157 EGLATRVGE